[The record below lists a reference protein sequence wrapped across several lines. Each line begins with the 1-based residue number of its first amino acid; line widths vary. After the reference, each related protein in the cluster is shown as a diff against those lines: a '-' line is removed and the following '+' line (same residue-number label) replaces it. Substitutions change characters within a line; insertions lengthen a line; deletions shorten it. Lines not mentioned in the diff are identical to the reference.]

1 VRTRRLSLGALVLAS
16 TFSPAAP
23 AAPAATPAWRY
34 ASARLIACHRAIDP
48 LDRYLVVEASMHAL
62 APGQHLQMRFDLFRR
77 PDPGTPFRRVAGPGL
92 GSYRHAT
99 SGVGGYRFRKRIQ
112 NLRAGRV
119 PSGDDLP
126 LAGGGRDRGRPRG
139 ALGGRL
145 PRARHAAERADDT
158 RGGRCHGRRI
168 APRRA
173 GRAAERT
180 ATGRYTGPP

>member
-112 NLRAGRV
+112 NLPWPAEYRVATTFRWLAADGTEVARAVRSAAVCREPGTPRSA
-119 PSGDDLP
+119 PTTP
-126 LAGGGRDRGRPRG
+126 AAAAAMGG
-139 ALGGRL
+139 A
-145 PRARHAAERADDT
+145 
-158 RGGRCHGRRI
+158 
-168 APRRA
+168 
-173 GRAAERT
+173 
-180 ATGRYTGPP
+180 